1 MEMIVNLDK
10 TFEKSISGSYFSLSE
25 FFIAILFFLGS
36 VIISPAIA
44 QSAPQSSPDPT
55 TSQTPSAVLYQDP
68 FTPEEDEKD
77 GAINENG
84 YRVLFFPQGDPF
96 TPLLADPRQPTS
108 NISYFLGSNNHYGQF
123 DGTFG
128 ADIGIIRWESEVS
141 GINKSIQV
149 GVMGAAFSRFAF
161 VQTAT
166 YLESTDFI
174 IGLPITIRY
183 NKFSTRI
190 FFYHDSSHTGYSYTS
205 LMNLNKNTDYGQ
217 ELLQIIPSYDV
228 TRYFRIYGGGAYRVV
243 GLGFYPSAQDSL
255 IGQAGFELYAPE
267 WKKAYSRAYM
277 ALNIIS
283 QGING
288 YTPSEDLQI
297 GILTHRPASWVQ
309 FRTAIDFYN
318 GYSPMYDFPFLKEN
332 YVALG
337 AYFDF

>member
-1 MEMIVNLDK
+1 METCL
-10 TFEKSISGSYFSLSE
+10 
-25 FFIAILFFLGS
+25 ILFTILKKSKNRRIVLSVETLVSFLYLS
-36 VIISPAIA
+36 LMAICPNPVNA
-44 QSAPQSSPDPT
+44 AP
-55 TSQTPSAVLYQDP
+55 QTPSVAANTETFSSVLYQDP
-68 FTPEEDEKD
+68 FTPEENEKD

-84 YRVLFFPQGDPF
+84 YRVIFFPQGDPF

-108 NISYFLGSNNHYGQF
+108 NISYFLGSNNRYGQF

-128 ADIGIIRWESEVS
+128 ADIGIIRWESQTS
-141 GINKSIQV
+141 GINKSIQI

-166 YLESTDFI
+166 FLESTDFI

-183 NKFSTRI
+183 NKFSSRI
-190 FFYHDSSHTGYSYTS
+190 FFFHDSSHTGYSYTS

-243 GLGFYPSAQDSL
+243 GLGYYPSAQDSL

-267 WKKAYSRAYM
+267 WKASYSRAYM

-283 QGING
+283 QGLNG

-309 FRTAIDFYN
+309 FRTAVDFYN

>member
-1 MEMIVNLDK
+1 M
-10 TFEKSISGSYFSLSE
+10 
-25 FFIAILFFLGS
+25 ILFPASKKRKGPITIPSIETLAVLFFWFMT
-36 VIISPAIA
+36 ISPNVLHA
-44 QSAPQSSPDPT
+44 SSSIPET
-55 TSQTPSAVLYQDP
+55 TTTTQTSSAVLYQDP
-68 FTPEEDEKD
+68 LTPEENEKD
-77 GAINENG
+77 GAISENG

-108 NISYFLGSNNHYGQF
+108 NISYFLGSSNRYGQF

-128 ADIGIIRWESEVS
+128 TDIGIIRWESEIS

-166 YLESTDFI
+166 FLESTDFI

-183 NKFSTRI
+183 NKFSARI
-190 FFYHDSSHTGYSYTS
+190 FFYHDSSHTGYNYTS
-205 LMNLNKNTDYGQ
+205 LVNINKNTDYGQ

-228 TRYFRIYGGGAYRVV
+228 TRYFRIYGGGSYRVV
-243 GLGFYPSAQDSL
+243 GLGYYPSAQDSL

-267 WKKAYSRAYM
+267 WKEAYSRAYL
-277 ALNIIS
+277 ALNVIS

-318 GYSPMYDFPFLKEN
+318 GYSPMYDFPFSKEN

>member
-1 MEMIVNLDK
+1 MENFVISLASFKKNKSSIMIRS
-10 TFEKSISGSYFSLSE
+10 FEILALIVFLVVR
-25 FFIAILFFLGS
+25 FID
-36 VIISPAIA
+36 
-44 QSAPQSSPDPT
+44 PDVVQADSQT
-55 TSQTPSAVLYQDP
+55 ASDSTNTQTPSAVLYQDP
-68 FTPEEDEKD
+68 FTPEEDEKN
-77 GAINENG
+77 GAISTNG
-84 YRVLFFPQGDPF
+84 YIVSFFPQDDPF

-128 ADIGIIRWESEVS
+128 ADIGIIRWESETS

-161 VQTAT
+161 VQASTF
-166 YLESTDFI
+166 LESTDFI

-183 NKFSTRI
+183 NKFSARI

-243 GLGFYPSAQDSL
+243 GLGYYPSAQDSL
-255 IGQAGFELYAPE
+255 IGQAGAELYAPE
-267 WKKAYSRAYM
+267 WKAAYSRAYM

-288 YTPSEDLQI
+288 YTPSEDFQV

-309 FRTAIDFYN
+309 MRTAIDFYN
-318 GYSPMYDFPFLKEN
+318 GYSPMYGFPFLKEN

>member
-1 MEMIVNLDK
+1 VILFAELK
-10 TFEKSISGSYFSLSE
+10 KGISPKNSFLVQGFMFVASLS
-25 FFIAILFFLGS
+25 FMGICPHYVHA
-36 VIISPAIA
+36 
-44 QSAPQSSPDPT
+44 APQNPAVD
-55 TSQTPSAVLYQDP
+55 TSGQTPSAVLYQDP
-68 FTPEEDEKD
+68 FTPEEDKND
-77 GAINENG
+77 GAINEDG

-108 NISYFLGSNNHYGQF
+108 NISYFLGSNNRYGQF

-128 ADIGIIRWESEVS
+128 ADIGIVRWESEIS
-141 GINKSIQV
+141 GINKSIQL

-161 VQTAT
+161 VQSAT
-166 YLESTDFI
+166 FLESTDFI

-190 FFYHDSSHTGYSYTS
+190 FFYHDSSHTGYDYTT

-217 ELLQIIPSYDV
+217 ELLQIIQSYDV
-228 TRYFRIYGGGAYRVV
+228 TRYFRVYGGGAYRVV
-243 GLGFYPSAQDSL
+243 GLGYYPSAQDSL

-267 WKKAYSRAYM
+267 WKEAYSRAYM

-309 FRTAIDFYN
+309 FRTALDFYN